1 MCERRFVAV
10 LAIAIGWLV
19 LATQPARAQTDDEMI
34 VVTGSRIM
42 QDEAGVGFV
51 QSPPF
56 VSLKVPADFVLFTV
70 ELESSSKSPSER
82 DNELRQTYDRLVRR
96 AAAAQGVT
104 IEVGEPGDSAPLET
118 AIASEVIERNY
129 GEERSSIPLVLKFA
143 VRANERFGGLRAR
156 AEAFIKEIDQVGRV
170 EAVTGDLQY
179 AGVTDA
185 GRHRETLL
193 RKIAADTQLLQ
204 SIFSGPGATRPSMAI
219 TGLEGRIQ
227 YRQSGPLELELFV
240 PYAVSLG
247 SDDAG

>member
-96 AAAAQGVT
+96 AAAAQGV
-104 IEVGEPGDSAPLET
+104 DT